1 MTSVRPSIQPSQP
14 PLFFW
19 QNMPAHHQTGALD
32 TLASGWSAPV
42 TGVWCE
48 DISASRRNQ
57 GWAAA
62 PRVSLRDH
70 FLPSSGWEQQVD
82 DLIDGNRMAIHIF
95 SGLGAYEPVTRAARR
110 LARTPDAKM
119 GLIVESPIMLG
130 WAGVARRW
138 KARYHYRPF
147 LGKMR
152 AVFAMGELGLD
163 FYRDLGFAE
172 EQLFPYLY
180 QEAIPLPAS
189 RSPDGGDVRLV
200 YAGQLND
207 RKGFDILLAACR
219 ALPRQGWTLD
229 VFGDG
234 PLRSNL
240 EAEARRDGLAG
251 RIVFRGTVPS
261 SALIAELPRFD
272 LAVVPSRFDGWGMF
286 VNEALQCGLAVVAS
300 DKVGAA
306 GLVASSM
313 AGAIVPSEDIDA
325 LASAMSRRI
334 AHPDLLRDEQ
344 TKAREYAPR
353 LSPGRVGEYLAAS
366 LQHAFF
372 ADGIRPTPG
381 WIS

>member
-1 MTSVRPSIQPSQP
+1 MTSVRPSIQPSQT

-32 TLASGWSAPV
+32 ALASGWSAPV

-48 DISASRRNQ
+48 DVSASRRSQ
-57 GWAAA
+57 GWASAH
-62 PRVSLRDH
+62 RVSLRDH

-82 DLIDGNRMAIHIF
+82 DLIDGNRTAIHIF
-95 SGLGAYEPVTRAARR
+95 SGLGAYAPVTRAARR

-130 WAGVARRW
+130 WVGIARRW

-163 FYRDLGFAE
+163 FYRGLGFAE
-172 EQLFPYLY
+172 EKLFPYLY

-189 RSPDGGDVRLV
+189 RAPDGGDLRLV
-200 YAGQLND
+200 YAGQLNE
-207 RKGFDILLAACR
+207 RKGADILLAACR

-234 PLRSNL
+234 PLRPKL
-240 EAEARRDGLAG
+240 EAEAARDGLAG

-300 DKVGAA
+300 DRVGAA
-306 GLVASSM
+306 GLVAGSM
-313 AGAIVPSEDIDA
+313 AGAIVPSEDIAA
-325 LASAMSRRI
+325 LAAAVTRRI
-334 AHPDLLRDEQ
+334 AQPDLLRDEQ
-344 TKAREYAPR
+344 AKAREYAPR
-353 LSPGRVGEYLAAS
+353 LSPSRAGEYLAAA
-366 LQHAFF
+366 LRHAFL

-381 WIS
+381 WIA

>member
-1 MTSVRPSIQPSQP
+1 MTSVLRSDQPGQP

-32 TLASGWSAPV
+32 ALASGWSAPV

-48 DISASRRNQ
+48 DVSASRRSQ
-57 GWAAA
+57 GWDAA
-62 PRVSLRDH
+62 PRVSLRDQ
-70 FLPSSGWEQQVD
+70 FLPSSGWEQEVD
-82 DLIDGNRMAIHIF
+82 DLIDGNRTAIHIF
-95 SGLGAYEPVTRAARR
+95 SGLGAYAPVTRAARR

-119 GLIVESPIMLG
+119 GLIVECPVMLG

-152 AVFAMGELGLD
+152 AVFAMGELGLG
-163 FYRDLGFAE
+163 FYRGLGFAE

-180 QEAIPLPAS
+180 QEAVPLPAS
-189 RSPDGGDVRLV
+189 RSPDRGDVRLV
-200 YAGQLND
+200 YAGQLNE
-207 RKGFDILLAACR
+207 RKGVDILLAACR
-219 ALPRQGWTLD
+219 SLPRQGWTLD

-234 PLRSNL
+234 PLRSEL
-240 EAEARRDGLAG
+240 EAQAARDGLVG
-251 RIVFRGTVPS
+251 RIMFRGVVPS
-261 SALIAELPRFD
+261 SDLVAELPRFD

-286 VNEALQCGLAVVAS
+286 VNEALQSGLAVVAS

-313 AGAIVPSEDIDA
+313 AGAIVPSEDIAA
-325 LASAMSRRI
+325 LATAVNRRI
-334 AHPDLLRDEQ
+334 AQPDLLRDEQ
-344 TKAREYAPR
+344 KKACEYAPR
-353 LSPGRVGEYLAAS
+353 LSPRRAGEYMAAA
-366 LQHAFF
+366 LRHAFL
-372 ADGIRPTPG
+372 AEGARPTPN

>member
-1 MTSVRPSIQPSQP
+1 MTSVRPSIQPGQP
-14 PLFFW
+14 LLFFW

-32 TLASGWSAPV
+32 ALASGWSAPV

-48 DISASRRNQ
+48 DVSASRRSQ
-57 GWAAA
+57 GWGAA

-70 FLPSSGWEQQVD
+70 FLPSSGWEQEVD
-82 DLIDGNRMAIHIF
+82 DLIDGNRTAIHIF
-95 SGLGAYEPVTRAARR
+95 SGLGAYAPVTRAARR

-163 FYRDLGFAE
+163 FYRGLGFAE

-180 QEAIPLPAS
+180 QEAIPLPGS
-189 RSPDGGDVRLV
+189 RSPDRGDVRLV
-200 YAGQLND
+200 YAGQLNE
-207 RKGFDILLAACR
+207 RKGVDILLAACR
-219 ALPRQGWTLD
+219 ALPRQGWALD
-229 VFGDG
+229 IFGDG
-234 PLRSNL
+234 PLRPKL

-251 RIVFRGTVPS
+251 RIVFRGIVPS
-261 SALIAELPRFD
+261 SALVAELPRFD
-272 LAVVPSRFDGWGMF
+272 LAIVPSRFDGWGMF
-286 VNEALQCGLAVVAS
+286 VNEALQCGLAVIAT

-306 GLVASSM
+306 GLVASAM
-313 AGAIVPSEDIDA
+313 AGAIVPSEDIAA
-325 LASAMSRRI
+325 LAAAVSRRI

-353 LSPGRVGEYLAAS
+353 LSPGRAGEYLATA
-366 LQHAFF
+366 LRHAYL
-372 ADGIRPTPG
+372 ADGLRPTPG

>member
-1 MTSVRPSIQPSQP
+1 MTSVRPSIQPGQP

-32 TLASGWSAPV
+32 ALASGWSAPA

-48 DISASRRNQ
+48 DVSASRRSQ
-57 GWAAA
+57 GWGAA

-82 DLIDGNRMAIHIF
+82 DLIDGNRTAIHIF
-95 SGLGAYEPVTRAARR
+95 SGLGAYAPVTRAARR

-130 WAGVARRW
+130 WVGIARRW
-138 KARYHYRPF
+138 KVRYHYRPF

-152 AVFAMGELGLD
+152 TVFAMGELGLD
-163 FYRDLGFAE
+163 FYRGLGFTE

-180 QEAIPLPAS
+180 QEAIPLPTS
-189 RSPDGGDVRLV
+189 RSPDGGDLRLV
-200 YAGQLND
+200 YAGQLNE
-207 RKGFDILLAACR
+207 RKGVDILLAACR

-234 PLRSNL
+234 PLRPKL
-240 EAEARRDGLAG
+240 EAEAARDDLAG

-261 SALIAELPRFD
+261 SSLVAELPRFD

-306 GLVASSM
+306 GLVAGSM
-313 AGAIVPSEDIDA
+313 AGAIVPSEDVAA
-325 LASAMSRRI
+325 LATAVSRRI
-334 AHPDLLRDEQ
+334 ARPDLLRDEQ
-344 TKAREYAPR
+344 AKAREYAPR
-353 LSPGRVGEYLAAS
+353 LSPSRAGEYLAAA
-366 LQHAFF
+366 LRHAFL
-372 ADGIRPTPG
+372 ADGIRPTPS
-381 WIS
+381 WTA

>member
-1 MTSVRPSIQPSQP
+1 
-14 PLFFW
+14 
-19 QNMPAHHQTGALD
+19 
-32 TLASGWSAPV
+32 
-42 TGVWCE
+42 
-48 DISASRRNQ
+48 
-57 GWAAA
+57 
-62 PRVSLRDH
+62 
-70 FLPSSGWEQQVD
+70 
-82 DLIDGNRMAIHIF
+82 
-95 SGLGAYEPVTRAARR
+95 
-110 LARTPDAKM
+110 
-119 GLIVESPIMLG
+119 
-130 WAGVARRW
+130 
-138 KARYHYRPF
+138 
-147 LGKMR
+147 MR

-251 RIVFRGTVPS
+251 QIMFRGTVPS
-261 SALIAELPRFD
+261 SALIAELPHFD

-300 DKVGAA
+300 NKVGAA
-306 GLVASSM
+306 GLIASSM

-325 LASAMSRRI
+325 LATAVSRRI

-344 TKAREYAPR
+344 KKAREYAPR
-353 LSPGRVGEYLAAS
+353 LSPGRAGEYLGAA
-366 LQHAFF
+366 LRHAFLD
-372 ADGIRPTPG
+372 DGIRPTPG

>member
-32 TLASGWSAPV
+32 ALASGWSAPV
-42 TGVWCE
+42 TGVWC
-48 DISASRRNQ
+48 DDVSASRRSQ
-57 GWAAA
+57 GWGAS

-70 FLPSSGWEQQVD
+70 FLPSSGWEQAVD
-82 DLIDGNRMAIHIF
+82 DLIDGNRTAIHIF
-95 SGLGAYEPVTRAARR
+95 SGLGAYAPVTRAARR

-130 WAGVARRW
+130 WAGIARRW

-163 FYRDLGFAE
+163 FYRGLGFAE

-180 QEAIPLPAS
+180 QEAVPLPPS
-189 RSPDGGDVRLV
+189 RSPERGDVRLV
-200 YAGQLND
+200 YAGQLNE
-207 RKGFDILLAACR
+207 RKGVDILLAACR

-229 VFGDG
+229 IFGDG
-234 PLRSNL
+234 PLRPKL

-251 RIVFRGTVPS
+251 RIVFRGIVPS
-261 SALIAELPRFD
+261 SALVAELPRFD

-286 VNEALQCGLAVVAS
+286 VNEALQCGLAVIAT

-306 GLVASSM
+306 GLVASAM
-313 AGAIVPSEDIDA
+313 AGAIVPSEDIAA
-325 LASAMSRRI
+325 LAAAVSRRI

-353 LSPGRVGEYLAAS
+353 LSPGRAGEYLGAA
-366 LQHAFF
+366 LRHAFLD
-372 ADGIRPTPG
+372 DGIRPTPG

>member
-32 TLASGWSAPV
+32 ALASGWSAPV
-42 TGVWCE
+42 TGVWC
-48 DISASRRNQ
+48 DDVSASRRSQ
-57 GWAAA
+57 GWGAS

-70 FLPSSGWEQQVD
+70 FLPSSGWEQAVD
-82 DLIDGNRMAIHIF
+82 DLIDGNRTAIHIF
-95 SGLGAYEPVTRAARR
+95 SGLGAYAPVTRAARR

-130 WAGVARRW
+130 WAGIARRW

-163 FYRDLGFAE
+163 FYRGLGFAE

-180 QEAIPLPAS
+180 QEAVPLPPS
-189 RSPDGGDVRLV
+189 RSPERGDVRLV
-200 YAGQLND
+200 YAGQLNE
-207 RKGFDILLAACR
+207 RKGVDILLAACR

-229 VFGDG
+229 IFGDG
-234 PLRSNL
+234 PLRPKL
-240 EAEARRDGLAG
+240 EAEAARDGLAG
-251 RIVFRGTVPS
+251 QIVFRGIVPS
-261 SALIAELPRFD
+261 SALVAELPRFD

-286 VNEALQCGLAVVAS
+286 VNEALQCGLAVIAT

-306 GLVASSM
+306 GLVASAM
-313 AGAIVPSEDIDA
+313 AGAIVPSEDIAA
-325 LASAMSRRI
+325 LAAAVSRRI

-353 LSPGRVGEYLAAS
+353 LSPGRAGEYLGAA
-366 LQHAFF
+366 LRHAFLD
-372 ADGIRPTPG
+372 DGIRPTPG

>member
-1 MTSVRPSIQPSQP
+1 MTSVRQPDYSGQP

-32 TLASGWSAPV
+32 ALASGWSAPV

-48 DISASRRNQ
+48 DVSASRRSQ
-57 GWAAA
+57 GWSAA

-70 FLPSSGWEQQVD
+70 FLSSSGWEQEVD
-82 DLIDGNRMAIHIF
+82 DLIDGNRSGIHIF
-95 SGLGAYEPVTRAARR
+95 SGIGAYAPVTRAARR

-119 GLIVESPIMLG
+119 GLIVESLIMLG

-163 FYRDLGFAE
+163 FYRGLGFAE
-172 EQLFPYLY
+172 AQLFPYLY

-189 RSPDGGDVRLV
+189 RSPDRGDVRLV
-200 YAGQLND
+200 YAGQLNE
-207 RKGFDILLAACR
+207 RKGVDILLAACR

-229 VFGDG
+229 IFGDG
-234 PLRSNL
+234 PLRPKL
-240 EAEARRDGLAG
+240 EAEAARDGLAG
-251 RIVFRGTVPS
+251 RIMFRGVVPS
-261 SALIAELPRFD
+261 SDLVAELPRFD

-286 VNEALQCGLAVVAS
+286 VNEALQCGLSVVAS
-300 DKVGAA
+300 HKVGAA

-313 AGAIVPSEDIDA
+313 AGAIVPSEDVAA
-325 LASAMSRRI
+325 LTEAIRRRI
-334 AHPDLLRDEQ
+334 TQPELLHDEQ
-344 TKAREYAPR
+344 TKAREYASR
-353 LSPGRVGEYLAAS
+353 ISPSRAGEYLAAA
-366 LQHAFF
+366 LRHAFL
-372 ADGIRPTPG
+372 ADGARPTPN
-381 WIS
+381 WIT